1 MKLGI
6 FVNQLTE
13 MSVAVC
19 SLTIMPSEKTNDF
32 TQRILTEIKTW
43 PEAVGLGVF
52 PEYCWGSTK
61 SSEIF
66 EQVSI
71 IKNAITSKLIL
82 ILGTTSIDNGNGIIT
97 NNALILTKNN
107 PIQFI
112 PKTHTLMGE
121 RMRSNVI
128 DGENTGV
135 IEINGLRIGVLICA
149 DLWDGDLVKQLAT
162 TQRADLLAIPAF
174 TTVPKGYSA
183 YAKQQWY
190 SLSISRSREFVIPI
204 LVADHAV
211 NGEEYDVGSA
221 TNIADPSK
229 KHDQMVHIKDFL
241 DLPDNATVV
250 TKLDFDA
257 IREYRKYRMQT
268 GLLG

>member
-1 MKLGI
+1 MI
-6 FVNQLTE
+6 
-13 MSVAVC
+13 VAVC
-19 SLTIMPSEKTNDF
+19 SLTIKPSEKLNDF
-32 TQRILTEIKTW
+32 TQRILTEIRSWEET
-43 PEAVGLGVF
+43 VGLGVF
-52 PEYCWGSTK
+52 PEYCWGGAK

-71 IKNAITSKLIL
+71 IKKAISSKMIL
-82 ILGTTSIDNGNGIIT
+82 VLGTTGIENRNGTIT
-97 NNALILTKNN
+97 NNALILTKHD
-107 PIQFI
+107 PLYLI

-204 LVADHAV
+204 LVADHAI
-211 NGEEYDVGSA
+211 NGKEYDVGSA

-229 KHDQMVHIKDFL
+229 KHDKMVNIDDFL
-241 DLPDNATVV
+241 DLPKNATVIS
-250 TKLDFDA
+250 KLDFEA
-257 IREYRKYRMQT
+257 IREYRKYRIQT